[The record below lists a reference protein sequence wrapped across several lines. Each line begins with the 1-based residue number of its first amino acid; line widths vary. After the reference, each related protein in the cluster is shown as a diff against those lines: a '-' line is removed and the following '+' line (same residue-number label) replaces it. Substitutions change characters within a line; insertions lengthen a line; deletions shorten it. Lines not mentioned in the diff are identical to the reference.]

1 MVALF
6 VVGRCNRRFVGAT
19 LIGANLPD
27 GVLVRTFS
35 WWLAE
40 MTPDILR
47 GGKQRV
53 HVWLGSDGFNERLD
67 NEA

>member
-1 MVALF
+1 
-6 VVGRCNRRFVGAT
+6 
-19 LIGANLPD
+19 
-27 GVLVRTFS
+27 
-35 WWLAE
+35 